1 MQRREES
8 SSSTEAAAVSLPL
21 STSATVSSGDVTVPA
36 VDSGVVLP
44 EPYTPAS
51 VIPSVEEEPLAPTP
65 PTTPTTNQLSVADR
79 VSKLYATKKKS
90 KEVSTGIATHS
101 ILIPFFAVVTS
112 TLLD

>member
-8 SSSTEAAAVSLPL
+8 STTTEAAAVSLPL

-51 VIPSVEEEPLAPTP
+51 VIPSVEDEPLAPTP

-90 KEVSTGIATHS
+90 KEVSTGIATNS
-101 ILIPFFAVVTS
+101 IYSLF
-112 TLLD
+112 LQW

>member
-8 SSSTEAAAVSLPL
+8 STTTEAVSLPL
-21 STSATVSSGDVTVPA
+21 PTSAAVSSGEVTPA

-65 PTTPTTNQLSVADR
+65 PTTPTTSQLSVADR

-90 KEVSTGIATHS
+90 KEVSTGIFNFV
-101 ILIPFFAVVTS
+101 PFFGVVTS
-112 TLLD
+112 TLLY

>member
-21 STSATVSSGDVTVPA
+21 PTSAAVSSGDVTPV

-65 PTTPTTNQLSVADR
+65 PNTPTTNQLSVADR

-90 KEVSTGIATHS
+90 KEISTGIATTQTF
-101 ILIPFFAVVTS
+101 IPFFAVVTS